1 MRQLVVGA
9 AAVSP
14 LTFEKAVQ
22 RCNNPNL
29 VAKRGCYLLFAEVTL
44 HKSCG

>member
-1 MRQLVVGA
+1 MRRLVVA
-9 AAVSP
+9 AAPTSP

-29 VAKRGCYLLFAEVTL
+29 VAKQGFHLLFAAVKQ
-44 HKSCG
+44 H